1 MPVSKK
7 FKHDL
12 VRDTVRRLLRLD
24 ADDVDREL
32 LEHLLN
38 DGHCP
43 TDLPELGIK
52 DCPTLESLGSGVRP
66 EKKCWACWMVA
77 LHDPEMDDER

>member
-24 ADDVDREL
+24 TDDIDREL
-32 LEHLLN
+32 LGYLLN
-38 DGHCP
+38 DGRCP
-43 TDLPELGIK
+43 TDLPELGIE
-52 DCPTLESLGSGVRP
+52 DCPTLESLGDGVKP
-66 EKKCWACWMVA
+66 AQKCYACWMVA
-77 LHDPEMDDER
+77 LHNPDEDEEW